1 MLLISLCVQRGVR
14 FVVEKKEERE
24 RGDVVSSSAATLLL
38 WGRRRRKRKRKRVKV
53 PSEKVLQAYSGEF
66 ITLRKQNPKLNM

>member
-24 RGDVVSSSAATLLL
+24 RGDVVVSSSAATLL
-38 WGRRRRKRKRKRVKV
+38 
-53 PSEKVLQAYSGEF
+53 
-66 ITLRKQNPKLNM
+66 